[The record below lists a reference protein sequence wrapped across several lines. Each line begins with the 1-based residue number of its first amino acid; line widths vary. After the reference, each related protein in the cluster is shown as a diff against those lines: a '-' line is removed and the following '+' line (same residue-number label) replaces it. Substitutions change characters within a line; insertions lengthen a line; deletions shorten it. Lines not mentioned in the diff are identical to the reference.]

1 MRVRWGDNGGWFFF
15 IGMYSEK
22 SLKNLL
28 FKNQYARKAVTCF
41 EASSGRLEWSLFKSW
56 SPLLGWGY
64 NAGSGSEIVI

>member
-1 MRVRWGDNGGWFFF
+1 MHYEGKVGRQWRLIFF

-41 EASSGRLEWSLFKSW
+41 EASSGRLE
-56 SPLLGWGY
+56 
-64 NAGSGSEIVI
+64 